1 MSERSNGIPIG
12 FKTGTSRAALFSL
25 EILWVA
31 LLLSC
36 LLSGCKAIERP
47 KGQRDIEFLSV
58 LSEPRD
64 PLGEIQYEPGSW
76 IRSAGLAHVNDSLI
90 AVGTWAKDV
99 FFVDV
104 TEPADPSIVSAFR
117 IPGPSTSTVFV
128 MGNIAYMTSAA
139 GLIVA
144 DIRDPS
150 EPKEAGFWEDESKIL
165 AAEDGLL
172 FLVHRDGSYGIPRGI
187 RIWDATS
194 PPSLTLTRVFYTP
207 PQSKFIGRRS
217 VYRLWGTPTPR
228 QLETEQ
234 DILVGYLGVEEAR
247 RVSCNPGILRD
258 ADVENG
264 LLYISV
270 GDTACRIGAESRYY
284 EGMLWIVDVKNPEE
298 PVARGLLAVASA
310 FDIQVSGNYAYL
322 AAGGN
327 GLKIVDVSN
336 PEKPVLVGAHDTP
349 FIANVVAVEDDF
361 AYIGDWKSL
370 QVFDVSNPEEPL
382 RIVELKRFF
391 DINDIV
397 VSNGV
402 IYLSGTY
409 QGTSGTLDIR
419 GIHVLRL
426 TDPK

>member
-1 MSERSNGIPIG
+1 MSERSDGIPID
-12 FKTGTSRAALFSL
+12 FKTGTSPASLFPL
-25 EILWVA
+25 GILWVV
-31 LLLSC
+31 LLLPC
-36 LLSGCKAIERP
+36 LLSGCMAIERP

-76 IRSAGLAHVNDSLI
+76 IRSAALAHVNDSLI
-90 AVGTWAKDV
+90 AVGTWDKDV

-117 IPGPSTSTVFV
+117 IPGHSPTTVFV
-128 MGNIAYMTSAA
+128 MDNLVYMSSTA
-139 GLIVA
+139 GLTVA

-150 EPKEAGFWEDESKIL
+150 QPKKVGYWEDGGKIL

-172 FLVHRDGSYGIPRGI
+172 FLVHRDGSFGIPRGI

-194 PPSLTLTRVFYTP
+194 PPSLTLTRVYYTP

-217 VYRLWGTPTPR
+217 VYRHWGTPTPR

-234 DILVGYLGVEEAR
+234 DILIGYLGTEDAR

-270 GDTACRIGAESRYY
+270 GDTACRIGAESRFY

-310 FDIQVSGNYAYL
+310 YDIQVSGNYAYL
-322 AAGGN
+322 ATGGN
-327 GLKIVDVSN
+327 GLKIVGVSN
-336 PEKPVLVGAHDTP
+336 PEKPALVGAHDTP
-349 FIANVVAVEDDF
+349 FIASVVAVEDDI
-361 AYIGDWKSL
+361 AYIGDWNGL

-382 RIVELKRFF
+382 RIGELKRFYNI
-391 DINDIV
+391 DDIV

-402 IYLSGTY
+402 VYLAGTY
-409 QGTSGTLDIR
+409 QGTSGTLSKR

-426 TDPK
+426 TVPK